1 MLQVKTIGLGAVPAP
16 VDHDLDGPDVESVF
30 IPGPRGLMGGSG
42 APTLQFAGDWD
53 MSIGEPGGRA
63 DELTIATLST
73 LTGTTITPDY
83 PLSVTGDY
91 LFTGGE
97 TGRINLA
104 DPGPGNALFA
114 LTMPAGACSGVQI
127 RYLVSVL
134 CNSGADAGDIE
145 AIFNGN
151 APSTAV
157 WAVGVMYDISAWP
170 KPQVKTF
177 SIVNSVL
184 DLANPFV
191 GSLFNY
197 GEVWPFAY
205 VYETATLTDYSVE
218 SISVVLDTAAIT
230 GAGQQL
236 KIIAGFLAESGRT
249 QSGYGA
255 ITYGQNGFMLT
266 ADAYLPDGAVDENWY
281 RVTGAGTFAGVD
293 TVIGDYVKLI
303 DGMTDI
309 IAVHYGSDGAQ
320 GPQGDPGPAGA
331 DGAPGADGAQGDPG
345 PTGPDG
351 ASAYDVAVAN
361 GFIGDEAAWLASLV
375 GDTGPAGA
383 DGAQG
388 DPGPAG
394 ADGEPGADGAQGDP
408 GPTGPDGASAYD
420 VAVANGFVGDEAA
433 WLASLV
439 GATGATGATGAQGTA
454 ATIAVGT
461 VTTGAAGSSAVI
473 TNSGSSSA
481 AVFDFTIPR
490 GDTGASGSST
500 VTISGKTSAY
510 TVVAGD
516 LGSVINCTAN
526 TFTVSLTAAAT
537 LGAGFNCW
545 VWNTSN
551 TSSHV
556 ITIDPNSTETIDGA
570 TTLLLRRGEGCQ
582 IVCDGANWQTG
593 GLKKYRLYSEN
604 AANNAVRPVVSG
616 SNAVSIGVSSQ
627 STGTSSVAL
636 GDSALATGTSSIAI
650 GTGRAA
656 TQDSVAIAIT
666 DSSTTYGAKTSA
678 NAVAIG
684 YLATASGVYSTVIG
698 GYVCGASGHSS
709 CTVGGVGST
718 ASGYGSVVIGG
729 SQGQATGSYSAVLG
743 GYNSKASLHG
753 QVVAGVACNLSPI
766 GAAQSTTLTL
776 VRNTTDNTP
785 TVLTSDNLAASTSNQ
800 LVLSNYQSMTFRGQ
814 VVARRKGTESTTSTA
829 GWEFNGAIRRGA
841 NAASTAL
848 IAAVTPALIAADA
861 DAAAWAIA
869 VTADTTYGALAVTV
883 TGEAAKNIRWV
894 CTLESTETI
903 YA

>member
-1 MLQVKTIGLGAVPAP
+1 MQVQSIGLGVIPQP
-16 VDHDLDGPDVESVF
+16 VDDDKSGPEVESVY
-30 IPGPRGLMGGSG
+30 IPGPRGYRGGG
-42 APTLQFAGDWD
+42 ASASNFAGDWD

-97 TGRINLA
+97 TGRIQLA
-104 DPGPGNALFA
+104 DPMPDSYALFA
-114 LTMPAGACSGVQI
+114 LTMPAGACTGVQI

-145 AIFNGN
+145 AIFNGD

-170 KPQVKTF
+170 RPQVKTF
-177 SIVNSVL
+177 AIVNSVL

-191 GSLFNY
+191 GSGFNY
-197 GEVWPFAY
+197 GEVWPFSY
-205 VYETATLTDYSVE
+205 IYETATLNDYLNE

-249 QSGYGA
+249 QYGYGS

-266 ADAYLPDGAVDENWY
+266 ADAYLPDGATDGNWY

-303 DGMTDI
+303 EGMTDI
-309 IAVHYGSDGAQ
+309 IAVHYGADGAQ

-345 PTGPDG
+345 PAGADG
-351 ASAYDVAVAN
+351 ASAYEVAVAN
-361 GFIGDEAAWLASLV
+361 GFIG
-375 GDTGPAGA
+375 
-383 DGAQG
+383 
-388 DPGPAG
+388 
-394 ADGEPGADGAQGDP
+394 
-408 GPTGPDGASAYD
+408 
-420 VAVANGFVGDEAA
+420 NEAA

-439 GATGATGATGAQGTA
+439 GATGPTGATGATGAQGTA

-461 VTTGAAGSSAVI
+461 VTTGAAGSSASI
-473 TNSGSSSA
+473 TNVGTSSA
-481 AVFDFTIPR
+481 AIFDFTIPR
-490 GDTGASGSST
+490 GDTGAGGGGA
-500 VTISGKTSAY
+500 VTISGKTGAY

-516 LGSVINCTAN
+516 LGTVINCTAN

-537 LGAGFNCW
+537 LGSGFHCW

-556 ITIDPNSTETIDGA
+556 ITIDPNGSETIDGA

-582 IVCDGANWQTG
+582 IVCDGSNWQTG
-593 GLKKYRLYSEN
+593 GTKKQRLYSEN
-604 AANNAVRPVVSG
+604 AIVSVTRPVASG
-616 SNAVSIGVSSQ
+616 GNSVAIGSGATATVTSAVAMGETATAAGTNA
-627 STGTSSVAL
+627 VAL
-636 GDSALATGTSSIAI
+636 GKA
-650 GTGRAA
+650 RAA
-656 TQDSVAIAIT
+656 TSDSFAAQIG
-666 DSSTTYGAKTSA
+666 DSTTTYGAKTAA
-678 NAVAIG
+678 NAIAMG
-684 YLATASGVYSTVIG
+684 YLAVASGQY
-698 GYVCGASGHSS
+698 A
-709 CTVGGVGST
+709 
-718 ASGYGSVVIGG
+718 AAIGG
-729 SQGQATGSYSAVLG
+729 SSCLASGTYAVTLGGSGLSATGAYSGVLSGAGGQATGSYSVVIG
-743 GYNSKASLHG
+743 GCNVFSSVNGKIVSGVAGNISG
-753 QVVAGVACNLSPI
+753 QV
-766 GAAQSTTLTL
+766 GAAQSGTLTL
-776 VRNTTDNTP
+776 VRNTADNTP
-785 TVLTSDNLAASTSNQ
+785 TVLTSDYSFPGALNK
-800 LVLSNYQSMTFRGQ
+800 LVLSNYQSMAVTGRVIAQ
-814 VVARRKGTESTTSTA
+814 RKGSESTTSTA
-829 GWEFNGAIRRGA
+829 MWTFNTVIRRGA

-848 IAAVTPALIAADA
+848 VAAVTPTLIAADA
-861 DAAAWAIA
+861 DAAAWTIA
-869 VTADTTYGALAVTV
+869 VDVDTTNGALVVTV
-883 TGEAAKNIRWV
+883 TGEAGKNIRWV

>member
-1 MLQVKTIGLGAVPAP
+1 MLQVKTIGLGVIPAP
-16 VDHDLDGPDVESVF
+16 VDDEHPGPEVESVY
-30 IPGPRGLMGGSG
+30 IPGPRGYHGGG
-42 APTLQFAGDWD
+42 AAGSNFAGDWD

-97 TGRINLA
+97 TGRIQIA
-104 DPGPGNALFA
+104 EPEYSSYALFA

-134 CNSGADAGDIE
+134 CNSGANAADIE
-145 AIFNGN
+145 AIFNGA

-157 WAVGVMYDISAWP
+157 WAVGVMYDISAYP
-170 KPQVKTF
+170 RPQVKTF
-177 SIVNSVL
+177 AVVNSVL

-191 GSLFNY
+191 GSGFNY
-197 GEVWPFAY
+197 GEVWPFSY
-205 VYETATLTDYSVE
+205 IYETATLNDYLHE

-236 KIIAGFLAESGRT
+236 KIIAGGLAESGRT
-249 QSGYGA
+249 QSGWGA
-255 ITYGQNGFMLT
+255 ITYGQNGFILT
-266 ADAYLPDGAVDENWY
+266 ADAYLPDGAVDGDWY

-303 DGMTDI
+303 EGMTAI

-345 PTGPDG
+345 PAGADG
-351 ASAYDVAVAN
+351 ASAYEVAVAN
-361 GFIGDEAAWLASLV
+361 GFIGNEAAWLASLV
-375 GDTGPAGA
+375 GP
-383 DGAQG
+383 
-388 DPGPAG
+388 
-394 ADGEPGADGAQGDP
+394 
-408 GPTGPDGASAYD
+408 
-420 VAVANGFVGDEAA
+420 
-433 WLASLV
+433 
-439 GATGATGATGAQGTA
+439 TGATGTTGAPGTA

-500 VTISGKTSAY
+500 VTISGKTGAY
-510 TVVAGD
+510 TVVAGN
-516 LGSVINCTAN
+516 LGTVINCTAN

-556 ITIDPNSTETIDGA
+556 ITIDPNGSETIDGA

-582 IVCDGANWQTG
+582 IVCDGSNWQTG

-604 AANNAVRPVVSG
+604 AANNAARPVASG

-650 GTGRAA
+650 GTARAA

-666 DSSTTYGAKTSA
+666 NSTSTYGAKTNTNAIAMGLLNVADGAYSSVVGGAGSSAIGQYAAVVGGSA
-678 NAVAIG
+678 NIASSACA
-684 YLATASGVYSTVIG
+684 ATLGGDGVSATG
-698 GYVCGASGHSS
+698 TCCA
-709 CTVGGVGST
+709 TVGGQLCSATVNFSAT
-718 ASGYGSVVIGG
+718 IGG
-729 SQGQATGSYSAVLG
+729 QRLLANVYGKVVFGTGASPSSVSGASQTG
-743 GYNSKASLHG
+743 
-753 QVVAGVACNLSPI
+753 I
-766 GAAQSTTLTL
+766 TTL
-776 VRNTTDNTP
+776 VRDSAGATP
-785 TVLTSDNLAASTSNQ
+785 VVLTSSNTTGNTLNQ
-800 LVLSNYQSMTFRGQ
+800 LILSDYSSMAVTGRVIAQ
-814 VVARRKGTESTTSTA
+814 RKGSESTTSTA
-829 GWEFNGAIRRGA
+829 MWTFNAVIRRGA

-848 IAAVTPALIAADA
+848 VAAVTPNLIAADA
-861 DAAAWAIA
+861 DAAAWSVAVSADTTNGTLA
-869 VTADTTYGALAVTV
+869 VTA
-883 TGEAAKNIRWV
+883 TGESWKNIRWV